1 MPRGRNAKVGFE
13 FGVDVA
19 QARWN
24 VDPVGD
30 GEREAVRLARPVI
43 GVLAQDHHPDLV
55 VGGQV

>member
-1 MPRGRNAKVGFE
+1 MPGGRNAKVGLE

-19 QARWN
+19 QAGWN

-30 GEREAVRLARPVI
+30 GKGKPVRLPRTVV

-55 VGGQV
+55 VGGQM